1 MCGIE
6 TGGTFDFLHGG
17 PGVHCY
23 LALFFHRFDAISD
36 IHILQV
42 GVRMLQGSLLVEFIH
57 PATQLSFFLHQHHLV
72 AGLCRFSRGSNT
84 CQATPHHQQPFGHF
98 LFRLE
103 GLQGLH
109 VPDLGNPHPKVILGH
124 HLGIFFPFRLA
135 PDHLLPEVYSIQYH
149 TRPEVKHILHDP
161 GGAGR
166 DHHCV
171 HRLITVQI
179 SLDGLHPCLAAKKIV
194 VLANRWAE
202 FVIGNRGQGFHIQGI
217 PDATALTY
225 INPYFLLH
233 WITSSP

>member
-1 MCGIE
+1 MCSIE
-6 TGGTFDFLHGG
+6 TGRTFDFLHGG
-17 PGVHCY
+17 PGIHRDITV
-23 LALFFHRFDAISD
+23 FFHRLDAIAD

-42 GVRMLQGSLLVEFIH
+42 GVGMLQGYLLVEFIH

-72 AGLCRFSRGSNT
+72 AGLCCFSRGSNT
-84 CQATPHHQQPFGHF
+84 CQPATHYQQPFRHF

-103 GLQGLH
+103 GFQGLH
-109 VPDLGNPHPKVILGH
+109 VPDFGNPHPQVILGH

-135 PDHLLPEVYSIQYH
+135 PDHLLPEVYPIQYH

-166 DHHCV
+166 DHHCINSV
-171 HRLITVQI
+171 ITVQI
-179 SLDGLHPCLAAKKIV
+179 FLDDLHPCLAAKKIV

-202 FVIGNRGQGFHIQGI
+202 LVIGNRGQGFHIQGI
-217 PDATALTY
+217 PNATAFTY